1 MIVFPIL
8 NFVLPLMFSSFLLV
22 GSTISSC
29 TECQKNESVNKMD
42 IKVSVIKKTGPVK
55 SIDGQKNKGR

>member
-22 GSTISSC
+22 GTTNSSC
-29 TECQKNESVNKMD
+29 NQCKKNESVKKVD
-42 IKVSVIKKTGPVK
+42 IKVSEIKKTGSVE
-55 SIDGQKNKGR
+55 SIDSQKNKEK